1 MYSTCPDYT
10 PLVFMFVIG
19 LNALDAVDD
28 NYRYD
33 VGTAFDLCRSTFTS
47 YWVIGGDCVRK
58 DMVVMNVMLKMR
70 RMTRMDK
77 RLMMMMMRKM
87 DG

>member
-1 MYSTCPDYT
+1 MYSTCPDYI
-10 PLVFMFVIG
+10 PLVSMFVIG

-47 YWVIGGDCVRK
+47 YCVIGGDCVRK
-58 DMVVMNVMLKMR
+58 AMVGMNVMLKMR
-70 RMTRMDK
+70 WMRRRRRRMDK
-77 RLMMMMMRKM
+77 RLMIYIL
-87 DG
+87 